1 MMWLLL
7 AFLSAALLGFYD
19 AFKKESLRDNAVLPV
34 LFLNTL
40 FSSLIFLPFI
50 LISAWS
56 DSLDGTIFHV
66 PAAGWEVHKYV
77 LLKSVIVLSSWTFGY
92 FGMKHLPLTIVGPI
106 NATRPVMVL
115 VGALLVFGER
125 LNLYQWAGVLMAVI
139 SFFMLSRSGK
149 KEGIDFKHNRYIF
162 YVVLAAVT
170 GAISGL
176 YDKYLMAP
184 VSEGGL
190 GLSTQ
195 EVGFVQGTVGVL
207 GLTLGGIIGGIA
219 ASRNGLKKWLWPM
232 VWSITLPDLVY
243 VYLSYFQST
252 NFLLINAMVFIEQFG
267 YGFGFTAYMLFLL
280 YYSQGEQQT
289 SHYAFCTAFMALSM
303 MLPGAVA
310 GELQEAVGYFHFFLI
325 VMACCLV
332 TVGVTALLKIDP
344 EFGKKE
350 HHGNQA

>member
-190 GLSTQ
+190 GLDRM
-195 EVGFVQGTVGVL
+195 VVQSWYN
-207 GLTLGGIIGGIA
+207 I
-219 ASRNGLKKWLWPM
+219 
-232 VWSITLPDLVY
+232 Y
-243 VYLSYFQST
+243 Q
-252 NFLLINAMVFIEQFG
+252 
-267 YGFGFTAYMLFLL
+267 LF
-280 YYSQGEQQT
+280 
-289 SHYAFCTAFMALSM
+289 M
-303 MLPGAVA
+303 MGSV
-310 GELQEAVGYFHFFLI
+310 I
-325 VMACCLV
+325 
-332 TVGVTALLKIDP
+332 ALLWLPKRKTTTPFHWDWCIILISIFLSAADFVYFYSLSL
-344 EFGKKE
+344 EGAMISIVSMVRRGSVVVSFLCGALFFREKNLKSKVVDLALVLI
-350 HHGNQA
+350 GMIFLYLGSK